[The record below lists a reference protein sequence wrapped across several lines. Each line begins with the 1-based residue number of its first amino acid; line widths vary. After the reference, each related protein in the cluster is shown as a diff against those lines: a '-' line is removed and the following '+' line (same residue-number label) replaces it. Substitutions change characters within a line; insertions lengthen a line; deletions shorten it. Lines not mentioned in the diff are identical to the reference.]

1 MSEDSQNF
9 YNIPILKPEL
19 RKLLIY
25 SKITTLVILDIYGE
39 NGYPRAY
46 LVNDLGLP
54 EGALNPNIKYLKK
67 HDYIKSEKAIVE
79 GKESEVYKITDNGHE
94 AIMEILGWIEELK
107 KYKEGGKNGNQGGG
121 GDK

>member
-79 GKESEVYKITDNGHE
+79 GKESEVYKITSKGHE
-94 AIMEILGWIEELK
+94 AIVEILDWIEGLK
-107 KYKEGGKNGNQGGG
+107 KYKEGGKNGDQ
-121 GDK
+121 